1 MDPIKHFSNSFNVD
15 VIGSEIKAY
24 LGPDKW
30 NSLHIYLHLCV
41 SNKLRIYLFDDLV
54 RK

>member
-1 MDPIKHFSNSFNVD
+1 MDPIKHFFNSFNVD

-30 NSLHIYLHLCV
+30 SQSTLHLFAFMCV
-41 SNKLRIYLFDDLV
+41 KQIANIFI
-54 RK
+54 